1 MFRRRMPAIDY
12 LARVRALHWVVVSVV
27 ILLVDY
33 INGPYVQFPILFVI
47 PVILATAAH
56 GRAVGLTLSAAL
68 PLIRAFSYIRWDVPA
83 SVQMETVDVLVDIV
97 VLALLAL
104 LFDQIIRQHREIQV
118 LQGLL
123 PICSFC
129 KQIRDEEGDWHQLEA
144 YISERSAARFSH
156 TFCSK
161 CRHKY
166 YPDAVE

>member
-1 MFRRRMPAIDY
+1 MPAIDY

-56 GRAVGLTLSAAL
+56 GLAVGLALSAAL
-68 PLIRAFSYIRWDVPA
+68 PLARTFWYIRWDVPA
-83 SVQMETVDVLVDIV
+83 SVQMETVDVLVDVV

-104 LFDQIIRQHREIQV
+104 LFDRIIRQHREIQT
-118 LQGLL
+118 LHGLL
-123 PICSFC
+123 PICSYC
-129 KQIRDEEGDWHQLEA
+129 KKVRDELGGWHQLEA

-156 TFCSK
+156 TFCRE
-161 CRHKY
+161 CRQTH
-166 YPDAVE
+166 YPDVVD